1 MPALT
6 PDGGSS
12 GLLLERDRELEQLG
26 HWLEGARSGHGRL
39 VLVGG
44 ETGVGKSTLVDHL
57 RRRSPR
63 SVRQLVGACEPLATS
78 GPLDPLVDIAA
89 ATGGALAAAVS
100 GGQPADRVAA
110 ALLAELD
117 RVPGGCLVVVE
128 DVHWADGAT
137 LDVLRFLARRLGT
150 VPAVL
155 VATYRDD
162 AIGADHP
169 LRMLM
174 GDVAAFP
181 TVRRLPL
188 VPLSPA
194 AVAILARGSGLD
206 PAELFRRTG
215 GNPFFVT
222 EIVAAGTLSI
232 PETARDAVLARVARL
247 SAPAREL
254 LDLVAVLGDGADAG
268 LVGEVAGADPAGLDE
283 CVGAGVLHQDGTE
296 FRFRHEIA
304 RLAVADAILPMRR
317 ARLHRGALR
326 ARVARG
332 EDDPARLAHHA
343 EAGGDAEAT
352 LRYATAAAERAAR
365 VGAHAQAAAQYE
377 RALRS
382 AAGLDA
388 AARARLLER
397 ASWECA
403 VSDQVPRAVE
413 ACEQAL
419 AIWRAR
425 EDDLR
430 VGDGLRWLSRLQWMT
445 YRGAESQRTASAAVE
460 LLERLPRGPELA
472 RAYANLAQ
480 QRVIVV
486 DVPGAV
492 AAGERAITLAEQ
504 IGDAA
509 TVAHALMSVGQA
521 RLLDGDDA
529 GEALVRDGV
538 RRARAMDDDEL
549 AARGLYGL
557 VRAHLFDRRYA
568 PAEAVVAD
576 GVALCANRGIEFW
589 RYYLLGG
596 LALCRLEQGGW
607 AEAEQLASLVLAAT
621 QSSAIARRISPCLT
635 LATVRVRRGEVGAEA
650 LLAEAERLTEQIGW
664 TGFGQSAVAVR
675 LEQAWLGGG
684 EPDVTARAAEA
695 LDELVA
701 RERPADRWQVGELA
715 YWLWKSGR
723 LSTAPA
729 PAAEPYRLQIGGQ
742 WQAAADRWLALRC
755 PYQAAWALADA
766 DDETALRRA
775 LTAFRQL
782 GATPA
787 ADRVSARLRA
797 LGVRGIPRGRRASTR
812 ANPANL
818 SRREVEV
825 LALVADGLHDAE
837 IAARLVISEHTVHHH
852 VAAILRKLGTA
863 TRGGAAAE
871 AVRLGLVSRVGAV
884 AQDGQSGG
892 PT

>member
-1 MPALT
+1 VSAGAAT
-6 PDGGSS
+6 GG
-12 GLLLERDRELEQLG
+12 LLERDDELEQLSG
-26 HWLEGARSGHGRL
+26 WLAEARSGRGRL

-57 RRRSPR
+57 RRRVPGA
-63 SVRQLVGACEPLATS
+63 VRQLVGACEPLATS

-89 ATGGALAAAVS
+89 ATGGPLATAVTS
-100 GGQPADRVAA
+100 GQPPDRVAA
-110 ALLAELD
+110 ALLGELQ

-137 LDVLRFLARRLGT
+137 LDVLRFLARRLRT
-150 VPAVL
+150 VPALV

-162 AIGADHP
+162 AVGADNP

-188 VPLSPA
+188 APLSPA

-222 EIVAAGTLSI
+222 EIVAAGTLDI
-232 PETARDAVLARVARL
+232 PDTARDAVLARVARL
-247 SAPAREL
+247 SEPARAL
-254 LDLVAVLGDGADAG
+254 LDVVAVIGEGADAG
-268 LVGEVAGADPAGLDE
+268 LVAEVAGTDPAALDE
-283 CVGAGVLHQDGTE
+283 CVAAGVLRQAETE

-304 RLAVADAILPMRR
+304 RLAVAEAILPMRR
-317 ARLHRGALR
+317 ARLHREALR

-343 EAGGDAEAT
+343 DAGGDAEAT

-365 VGAHAQAAAQYE
+365 VGSHAHAAAQYE
-377 RALRS
+377 RALRAG
-382 AAGLDA
+382 AALDP
-388 AARARLLER
+388 AARADLLER
-397 ASWECA
+397 MSWESA
-403 VSDQVPRAVE
+403 VSDRVPPAVE

-425 EDDLR
+425 DDGLR

-445 YRGAESQRTASAAVE
+445 HRGAESQQTASAAVE
-460 LLERLPRGPELA
+460 LLERLPPGPELA

-486 DVPGAV
+486 DVPGAI
-492 AAGERAITLAEQ
+492 AAGERAIALAGTV
-504 IGDAA
+504 GDAH

-521 RLLDGDDA
+521 KLLADDDT
-529 GEALVRDGV
+529 GEAAVRDGV

-568 PAEAVVAD
+568 AAEAVIAD
-576 GVALCANRGIEFW
+576 GVALCADRGIEFW

-596 LALCRLEQGGW
+596 LALCRLEQGDW
-607 AEAEQLASLVLAAT
+607 AEAEQLASLVLTTT
-621 QSSAIARRISPCLT
+621 QSTAIARRISPCVT
-635 LATVRVRRGEVGAEA
+635 LAALRFRRGEPGAAE
-650 LLAEAERLTEQIGW
+650 LLTEAEQLAEQIGW
-664 TGFGQSAVAVR
+664 AGFGQSLAAAR
-675 LEQAWLGGG
+675 LERAWLGGG
-684 EPDVTARAAEA
+684 DATVTARATAA
-695 LDELVA
+695 LGELVA
-701 RERPADRWQVGELA
+701 LARPADRWQIGEIA
-715 YWLWKSGR
+715 YWLWKSGS
-723 LSTAPA
+723 LGTPSPA
-729 PAAEPYRLQIGGQ
+729 LAAEPYRLQIDGK
-742 WQAAADRWLALRC
+742 WELAVDRWTALGC
-755 PYQAAWALADA
+755 PYQAAWACADA
-766 DDETALRRA
+766 DEEGALRRA
-775 LTAFRQL
+775 LAAFRQL
-782 GATPA
+782 GARPA

-797 LGVRGIPRGRRASTR
+797 LGVRGIPRGSRASTR

-818 SRREVEV
+818 SRREIEV
-825 LALVADGLHDAE
+825 LSLVASGLHDAE

-871 AVRLGLVSRVGAV
+871 AVRLGVV
-884 AQDGQSGG
+884 AHEGTRDGQPGG
-892 PT
+892 AT

>member
-1 MPALT
+1 MPASA
-6 PDGGSS
+6 SS
-12 GLLLERDRELEQLG
+12 GVLLERDRELEQLG
-26 HWLEGARSGHGRL
+26 RWLDEARTGHGRL

-57 RRRSPR
+57 RRRIPG

-89 ATGGALAAAVS
+89 VTGGPLATAVA
-100 GGQPADRVAA
+100 GGEPPERVAA
-110 ALLAELD
+110 ALLCELE
-117 RVPGGCLVVVE
+117 RVPGGSLVVVE
-128 DVHWADGAT
+128 DVHSADGAT
-137 LDVLRFLARRLGT
+137 LDVLRFLARRLRT
-150 VPAVL
+150 VPALL

-162 AIGADHP
+162 AIAADHP

-188 VPLSPA
+188 APLSPG

-206 PAELFRRTG
+206 PDELFRRTG

-232 PETARDAVLARVARL
+232 PETARDAVLARAARL
-247 SAPAREL
+247 SGPARVL
-254 LDLVAVLGDGADAG
+254 LDVVAVVGDGADAA
-268 LVGEVAGADPAGLDE
+268 LVGEVAGTDAAFLDE
-283 CVGAGVLHQDGTE
+283 CVGTGVLRQVGTE

-304 RLAVADAILPMRR
+304 RLAVEEAILPMRR
-317 ARLHRGALR
+317 ARLHREALR
-326 ARVARG
+326 ALAERG

-343 EAGGDAEAT
+343 EAGGDSAAT

-365 VGAHAQAAAQYE
+365 VGAHAQAAAQYG

-382 AAGLDA
+382 GARLDPT
-388 AARARLLER
+388 ARADLLER
-397 ASWECA
+397 MSWECA

-413 ACEQAL
+413 ACEEAL
-419 AIWRAR
+419 GIWRAR
-425 EDDLR
+425 DDDRLR

-445 YRGAESQRTASAAVE
+445 HRGAESQRTASAAVQLLE
-460 LLERLPRGPELA
+460 LLPPGPELA

-492 AAGERAITLAEQ
+492 AAGERAIALAATVD
-504 IGDAA
+504 DAA

-521 RLLDGDDA
+521 RLLDGDDT
-529 GEALVRDGV
+529 GEALILDGV

-557 VRAHLFDRRYA
+557 VRAHLFRRRYG
-568 PAEAVVAD
+568 PAEAVIAD
-576 GVALCANRGIEFW
+576 GVALCADRGIEFW

-596 LALCRLEQGGW
+596 LAVCRLEQGDW
-607 AEAEQLASLVLAAT
+607 AEAEQLASLVLATT
-621 QSSAIARRISPCLT
+621 QSTAIARRISPCVT
-635 LATVRVRRGEVGAEA
+635 LASLRVRRGEPGAEGF
-650 LLAEAERLTEQIGW
+650 LSEAERLAEQIGW
-664 TGFGQSAVAVR
+664 AGFGQSIAAVR
-675 LEQAWLGGG
+675 LERAWLGGD
-684 EPDVTARAAEA
+684 PDVAAARAADA
-695 LDELVA
+695 LGELVA
-701 RERPADRWQVGELA
+701 RGRTADRWQVGEIA
-715 YWLWKSGR
+715 YWLWKAGR
-723 LSTAPA
+723 LDAAPA
-729 PAAEPYRLQIGGQ
+729 PAAEPYGLQIAGR
-742 WQAAADRWLALRC
+742 WELAAERWAALGC
-755 PYQAAWALADA
+755 PYQVAWAWADSGEEA
-766 DDETALRRA
+766 ALRRA
-775 LTAFRQL
+775 LAAFRQL
-782 GATPA
+782 GARPA

-797 LGVRGIPRGRRASTR
+797 LGVRGIPRERRAATR

-818 SRREVEV
+818 TRREIEV
-825 LALVADGLHDAE
+825 LALVAGGLHDAE

-871 AVRLGLVSRVGAV
+871 AVRLGVVP
-884 AQDGQSGG
+884 QDGQPSG
-892 PT
+892 TS